1 MIFRY
6 LPITLTILIGFGC
19 SDTLSAPIPT
29 PVKIA
34 NNNSNINSESQTI
47 RVGVMAIRGVEAT
60 QKKWQPTLDY
70 LSEKIPGYTFKFIP
84 LEFDTIEDL
93 VANQQV
99 DFVLPNP
106 GMYVELEWVYG
117 ARRIATLQNVRLGE
131 SYTQFGAVI
140 FRRADRDDIQ
150 DLKDL
155 KNQTFMAVNEIAFG
169 GWQMAWET
177 LKEAGVDPYR
187 QFKDLQFGGSHD
199 AVVYAVRDGVVDAGT
214 VRTDTLERM
223 ELEGKINREDF
234 VILNQQ
240 NQDQFPFALSTKLY
254 PEWPFAVMPHTPVPL
269 AEQVAIALMD
279 MPSTNPAARAG
290 RYEGWTIPANYQACH
305 ETLRNLRVRPYE
317 NWGKVSLQQVLYQYR
332 YWLAFL
338 GISIAGLSYG
348 AVHLAERK
356 RTEATLREINSN
368 LENRVAAR
376 TSELEKAKQQA
387 EKANKAKSIFL
398 SNMSHELRTPLNGV
412 LGYAQ
417 ILRRDRSLTATQI
430 NGLNV
435 IYNSGQHLLTL
446 INDILDLSKIE
457 AQKLELYPSDIDF
470 NLVLE
475 NVVDLIQMRAL
486 QKQIL
491 FKYEPGS
498 SLPRAVEAD
507 EKRLR
512 QILINLLG
520 NAVKF
525 TDQGEV
531 ILRVSQIESEPKL
544 AKIRF
549 EVIDTGVGISAE
561 QTHKIFQPFEQVGDI
576 KRRSDGTGLGLAI
589 TRQLVELMGSQLQV
603 KSEIGKGS
611 TFWFD
616 ANFPIA
622 ETLTKSLSENPRN
635 IIGYQGKKCTIL
647 VIDDKVENRLVL
659 QSILEPLGFKVIL
672 GENGQEE
679 IELAQ
684 KIHPDLILTDLVMP
698 IKTGFEAI
706 QEIRQLPDVQTIPI
720 IAISASLMS
729 SEQDKSL
736 IAGCNDFLPKPINEQ
751 DLFNLIRKYL
761 QLEWIYEQLE
771 TTEAEFLNSIE
782 LPPENELTQLKD
794 LIKSGFVVKVKQKAE
809 DLKNQYPKY
818 TGFANQVTQL
828 ADSFEIQKLQSFLS
842 NNPAEEETTS
852 QVFDI
857 PPASEIETLYDLA
870 MLGSMRKI
878 QEQATH
884 IEELD
889 PQYIP
894 FAQKLKTLAQEFK
907 DEEIITLIESYLT
920 GLKQKSS
927 PNET

>member
-1 MIFRY
+1 MST
-6 LPITLTILIGFGC
+6 PI
-19 SDTLSAPIPT
+19 ST
-29 PVKIA
+29 PVRIA
-34 NNNSNINSESQTI
+34 NSNNNLNSESQTI

-70 LSEKIPGYTFKFIP
+70 LSEKIPGYTFKFVP

-117 ARRIATLQNVRLGE
+117 ARRIATLQNLRLGE

-279 MPSTNPAARAG
+279 MPSTDPAARTG

-338 GISIAGLSYG
+338 GISVAGLSYS
-348 AVHLAERK
+348 AVHFAERK
-356 RTEATLREINSN
+356 RTEATLREINTD

-398 SNMSHELRTPLNGV
+398 SSMSHELRTPLNGV

-417 ILRRDRSLTATQI
+417 ILRRDRSLKPAQV
-430 NGLNV
+430 NGLNI
-435 IYNSGQHLLTL
+435 IYNSGQHLLML

-457 AQKLELYPSDIDF
+457 AQKLELYPSEVDLNSI
-470 NLVLE
+470 LE
-475 NVVDLIQMRAL
+475 SVVDLIKVRAL
-486 QKQIL
+486 EKQIL
-491 FKYEPGS
+491 FKYEPGYH
-498 SLPRAVEAD
+498 LARGIKAD

-512 QILINLLG
+512 QILLNLLG

-531 ILRVSQIESEPKL
+531 ILRVSQIESEDKF
-544 AKIRF
+544 AKICF

-561 QTHKIFQPFEQVGDI
+561 QMQKIFQPFEQVGDI
-576 KRRSDGTGLGLAI
+576 KRRADGTGLGLTI

-603 KSEIGKGS
+603 KSEIDKGS
-611 TFWFD
+611 TFWFNV
-616 ANFPIA
+616 NFPIA
-622 ETLTKSLSENPRN
+622 ETLTQSLSKSSRN
-635 IIGYQGKKCTIL
+635 IIGYQGKPHTIL
-647 VIDDKVENRLVL
+647 VVDDKVENRLVL
-659 QSILEPLGFKVIL
+659 QGILEPVGFKVIL
-672 GENGQEE
+672 
-679 IELAQ
+679 
-684 KIHPDLILTDLVMP
+684 
-698 IKTGFEAI
+698 
-706 QEIRQLPDVQTIPI
+706 
-720 IAISASLMS
+720 
-729 SEQDKSL
+729 
-736 IAGCNDFLPKPINEQ
+736 
-751 DLFNLIRKYL
+751 
-761 QLEWIYEQLE
+761 
-771 TTEAEFLNSIE
+771 
-782 LPPENELTQLKD
+782 
-794 LIKSGFVVKVKQKAE
+794 
-809 DLKNQYPKY
+809 
-818 TGFANQVTQL
+818 
-828 ADSFEIQKLQSFLS
+828 
-842 NNPAEEETTS
+842 
-852 QVFDI
+852 
-857 PPASEIETLYDLA
+857 
-870 MLGSMRKI
+870 
-878 QEQATH
+878 
-884 IEELD
+884 
-889 PQYIP
+889 
-894 FAQKLKTLAQEFK
+894 
-907 DEEIITLIESYLT
+907 
-920 GLKQKSS
+920 
-927 PNET
+927 